1 MEKFG
6 VVASRANVIM
16 RPGPA
21 RLRLAQLVR
30 LGGSSRFLRDNLLDI
45 LFFFSFAFSFS
56 SSSSSIQS
64 RMRSSAHAFPSA
76 MGSLRKNLSC
86 YDTAFSSS

>member
-1 MEKFG
+1 MSCEWRNLR

-16 RPGPA
+16 RLSPA

-45 LFFFSFAFSFS
+45 LVFFSFAFSFS

-64 RMRSSAHAFPSA
+64 QLRSVAHASQA
-76 MGSLRKNLSC
+76 
-86 YDTAFSSS
+86 

>member
-1 MEKFG
+1 MEKFT

-16 RPGPA
+16 RLSPA
-21 RLRLAQLVR
+21 RLQLAQLVR

-56 SSSSSIQS
+56 SSSSIQS
-64 RMRSSAHAFPSA
+64 RLRFAAHAFPSV
-76 MGSLRKNLSC
+76 MGSLWKNLSY